1 MKTTDRLA
9 DLEERVGRL
18 EARNAEVE
26 CIEREI
32 VQAMR
37 QYARLDS
44 LGYDVDADGV
54 RCIVKVTYRCR
65 KEGGWSAPKSYP
77 CNYFGRK
84 RHDDVL
90 KAMGVRVTVVTRPGD
105 VP

>member
-9 DLEERVGRL
+9 DLEERVRRL

-54 RCIVKVTYRCR
+54 RSLYCQSDI
-65 KEGGWSAPKSYP
+65 PMQ
-77 CNYFGRK
+77 K
-84 RHDDVL
+84 RRWL
-90 KAMGVRVTVVTRPGD
+90 ERAQELSMQLLRAETA
-105 VP
+105 